1 MSDATP
7 SILLLGATGQVGH
20 ELTRTLAPL
29 GTVRAPGRDEVDLAA
44 PETLHRA
51 VAQVDPALVVNAA
64 AYTDV
69 NGAEDEPERAAML
82 NAEAPRVLAEAA
94 REAEAWL
101 VHYSTDY
108 VFDGEKRTPYTEDDT
123 PNPINVY
130 GRTKWNGE
138 QALLRDVG
146 ERSVV
151 LRTSWVYSNRRSNFV
166 RTMLGLVDEHEIL
179 TVVDDQIGVPTW
191 AGWLA
196 EATAAIGERLLTAD
210 DASSLRGLYHLAGTG
225 QTSWYGF
232 ARAIFAQFGR
242 TDVTVEPVPSTE
254 YPTPAPRPA
263 YTALES
269 TRARTTFDLA
279 LPTWTTQLARFRERI
294 GHSGVEVTSS
304 GTS

>member
-1 MSDATP
+1 MSDSSP

-29 GTVRAPGRDEVDLAA
+29 GTIWAPGRDEVDLADA
-44 PETLHRA
+44 KSLRQA
-51 VAQVDPALVVNAA
+51 VSGEAPALIVNAA

-69 NGAEDEPERAAML
+69 DGAEDAPERAAML
-82 NAEAPRVLAEAA
+82 NAEAPRLLAEAA

-108 VFDGEKRTPYTEDDT
+108 VFDGKKRTPYTEDVPPT
-123 PNPINVY
+123 PINVY
-130 GRTKWNGE
+130 GRTK
-138 QALLRDVG
+138 RDG
-146 ERSVV
+146 ERAVQAV
-151 LRTSWVYSNRRSNFV
+151 GGRHVILRTSWVYSARRSNFV
-166 RTMLGLVDEHEIL
+166 RTMLGLVDEHETL

-196 EATAAIGERLLTAD
+196 EATATIGEQLLAAGD
-210 DASSLRGLYHLAGTG
+210 PSPLRGLYHLAGTG

-263 YTALES
+263 YTALDS

-279 LPTWTTQLARFRERI
+279 LPTWTTQLARFRERV

>member
-44 PETLHRA
+44 PETLRRA

-69 NGAEDEPERAAML
+69 DGAEDEPERAAML

-138 QALLRDVG
+138 QALRDVG

-166 RTMLGLVDEHEIL
+166 RTMLGLVDEHETL

-196 EATAAIGERLLTAD
+196 EATATIGEQLLAAGD
-210 DASSLRGLYHLAGTG
+210 PSPLRGLYHLAGTG

-263 YTALES
+263 YTALDS

-279 LPTWTTQLARFRERI
+279 LPTWTTQLARFRERV

>member
-1 MSDATP
+1 M
-7 SILLLGATGQVGH
+7 
-20 ELTRTLAPL
+20 
-29 GTVRAPGRDEVDLAA
+29 
-44 PETLHRA
+44 
-51 VAQVDPALVVNAA
+51 
-64 AYTDV
+64 
-69 NGAEDEPERAAML
+69 
-82 NAEAPRVLAEAA
+82 LAEAA

-138 QALLRDVG
+138 QALRDVG

-166 RTMLGLVDEHEIL
+166 RTMLGLADEHDSL

-242 TDVTVEPVPSTE
+242 TDVAVEPVDSTE
-254 YPTPAPRPA
+254 YPTPAPRPP
-263 YTALES
+263 YTVLDSERV
-269 TRARTTFDLA
+269 RATFGLT
-279 LPTWTTQLARFRERI
+279 LPTWTAQLASFRERV

>member
-44 PETLHRA
+44 PETLRRA

-138 QALLRDVG
+138 QALRDVG

-166 RTMLGLVDEHEIL
+166 RTMLGLVDEHETL

-196 EATAAIGERLLTAD
+196 EATATIGEQLLAAGD
-210 DASSLRGLYHLAGTG
+210 PSPLRGLYHLAGTG

-263 YTALES
+263 YTALDS

-279 LPTWTTQLARFRERI
+279 LPTWTAQLARFRERV

>member
-44 PETLHRA
+44 PETLRRA

-64 AYTDV
+64 AYTNV

-138 QALLRDVG
+138 QALRDVG

-166 RTMLGLVDEHEIL
+166 RTMLGLVDEHETL

-196 EATAAIGERLLTAD
+196 EATATIGEQLLAAGD
-210 DASSLRGLYHLAGTG
+210 PSPLRGLYHLAGTG

-232 ARAIFAQFGR
+232 TRAIFAQFGR

-263 YTALES
+263 YTALDS

-279 LPTWTTQLARFRERI
+279 LPTWTAQLARFRERV
-294 GHSGVEVTSS
+294 GHSAVEVTSS

>member
-44 PETLHRA
+44 PETLRRA

-69 NGAEDEPERAAML
+69 NGAEDAPERAAML

-130 GRTKWNGE
+130 GRTK
-138 QALLRDVG
+138 RDG
-146 ERSVV
+146 ERTVQAV
-151 LRTSWVYSNRRSNFV
+151 GGRHVILRTSWVYSNRRSNFV
-166 RTMLGLVDEHEIL
+166 RTMLGLVDEHETL

-196 EATAAIGERLLTAD
+196 EATATIGEQLLAAGD
-210 DASSLRGLYHLAGTG
+210 PSPLRGLYHLAGTG

-242 TDVTVEPVPSTE
+242 MDVTVEPVPSTE

-263 YTALES
+263 YTALDS

-279 LPTWTTQLARFRERI
+279 LPTWTTQLARFRERV

>member
-44 PETLHRA
+44 PETLRRA

-69 NGAEDEPERAAML
+69 DGAEDAPERAAML

-108 VFDGEKRTPYTEDDT
+108 VFDGERRTPYTEDAPPT
-123 PNPINVY
+123 PINVY
-130 GRTKWNGE
+130 GRTK
-138 QALLRDVG
+138 RDG
-146 ERSVV
+146 ERAVQAV
-151 LRTSWVYSNRRSNFV
+151 AGRYVILRTSWVYSDRRSNFV
-166 RTMLGLVDEHEIL
+166 RTMLRLADEHETL

-196 EATAAIGERLLTAD
+196 EATATIGEQLLAVGD
-210 DASSLRGLYHLAGTG
+210 PSPLRGLYHLAGTG

-263 YTALES
+263 YTALDS

-279 LPTWTTQLARFRERI
+279 LPTWTTQLARFRERV
-294 GHSGVEVTSS
+294 GHSGMEVTSS
-304 GTS
+304 GMS